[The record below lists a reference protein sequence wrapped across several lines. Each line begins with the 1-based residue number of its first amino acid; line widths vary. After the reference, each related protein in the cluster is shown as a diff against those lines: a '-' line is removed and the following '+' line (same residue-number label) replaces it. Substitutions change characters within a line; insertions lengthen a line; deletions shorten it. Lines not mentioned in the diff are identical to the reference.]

1 MKTAWKQEFRFFG
14 PSRNHRVARTKIKRS
29 RARLERRVNRIILQK
44 GGEPI
49 QLRLDERKV

>member
-14 PSRNHRVARTKIKRS
+14 ASRNHRIARTKIKRS
-29 RARLERRVNRIILQK
+29 RARIERRVNRIILQK
-44 GGEPI
+44 GGEPV